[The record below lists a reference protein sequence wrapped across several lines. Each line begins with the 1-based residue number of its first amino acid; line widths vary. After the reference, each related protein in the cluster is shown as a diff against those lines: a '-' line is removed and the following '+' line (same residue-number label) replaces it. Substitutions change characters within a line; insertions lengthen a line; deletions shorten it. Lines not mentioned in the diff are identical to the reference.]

1 MWGGEGG
8 GTSCGE
14 VEGDRRGAG
23 RWHSLGH
30 RWGGQWD
37 AIYRKSGI
45 RVGKHWAFVGSP
57 RPTPALTAWSVW
69 QEKRRRQ
76 AEIENRRRQLEDDR
90 RQLQHL
96 KVRAEPRPGRGRQ
109 RPGTPALARAGGQE
123 G

>member
-1 MWGGEGG
+1 MGRWRGTGG
-8 GTSCGE
+8 GQVDGTVWGI
-14 VEGDRRGAG
+14 GG
-23 RWHSLGH
+23 
-30 RWGGQWD
+30 GGQWD

-45 RVGKHWAFVGSP
+45 RVGKDWAFVGSP

-109 RPGTPALARAGGQE
+109 RPGTPALAGAGGQE